1 MGSRSNSMNRKI
13 CKYCAYFKERKFV
26 KSPAD
31 TYGRWCDGFCSQKK
45 RYTWFYNGCDS
56 WKSKL
61 YGDHIETV
69 IIDEG
74 WQDGIYKT
82 D

>member
-1 MGSRSNSMNRKI
+1 MNKKI

-45 RYTWFYNGCDS
+45 RYTWFYNGCDN
-56 WKSKL
+56 WKEK
-61 YGDHIETV
+61 H
-69 IIDEG
+69 DE
-74 WQDGIYKT
+74 
-82 D
+82 